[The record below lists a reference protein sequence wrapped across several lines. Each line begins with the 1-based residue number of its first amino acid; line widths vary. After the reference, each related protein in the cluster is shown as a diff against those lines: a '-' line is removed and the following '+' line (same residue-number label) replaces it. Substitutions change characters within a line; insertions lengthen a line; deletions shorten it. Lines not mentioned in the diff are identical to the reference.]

1 MGVNTMNETTN
12 KPINNAGRIGFNIRG
27 YYSENDTYDF
37 LDVVYYGNS
46 SYVAKQTTVGN
57 TPAENN
63 AFWQILARG
72 IGENVDT
79 PNYWKLTSQ
88 NGKGVFEQ
96 NGTTWIVTVP
106 TMAQASDAATAWW
119 MVKLSTITE
128 YTVKFGI
135 VGGTDDDSAYVNV
148 SSTTNSH
155 YQFSKVGNGE
165 AVREVKLPKDAW
177 VWMKFQHYSNTADA
191 HAYLILE
198 PVVLI
203 DEQRPTFTQAATRT
217 NIASGNSMNI
227 LFGKIMKWFADF
239 KNVAFT
245 GSYNDLSNKPTIP
258 AAVAVKGNAESTYR
272 TGNVNLTPA
281 NIGAVATSKVLS
293 TKEQINANTNT
304 ANVAG
309 ATAVKAMV
317 SEINSKLAAA
327 WADATTTDNVVDG
340 VIQWHQWGLLCEIIV
355 AVSIS
360 MPEAWDELKIATN
373 LPPSRFGSGAR
384 GIIQSQETGLAYC
397 IIITSNGELFVRT
410 DTHPQSG
417 WYRGAIIYITTG

>member
-317 SEINSKLAAA
+317 SEINSNLAGVKFKIVKTVVPEEPVSTNIYKLDVNIVDYGFAPSNSIIWGMFKAGNEYYPLLR
-327 WADATTTDNVVDG
+327 TQYIYISGYTLFLRCDN
-340 VIQWHQWGLLCEIIV
+340 
-355 AVSIS
+355 
-360 MPEAWDELKIATN
+360 PEAFANVELT
-373 LPPSRFGSGAR
+373 
-384 GIIQSQETGLAYC
+384 
-397 IIITSNGELFVRT
+397 IIIFG
-410 DTHPQSG
+410 
-417 WYRGAIIYITTG
+417 I

>member
-1 MGVNTMNETTN
+1 MNETTN
-12 KPINNAGRIGFNIRG
+12 EPKNNAGRIGFNIRG

-57 TPAENN
+57 TPVENN

-79 PNYWKLTSQ
+79 PNYWKLTSL
-88 NGKGVFEQ
+88 NGKGAFEQ
-96 NGTTWIVTVP
+96 NGTTWIATVP
-106 TMAQASDAATAWW
+106 TMTQASDAATAWW
-119 MVKLSTITE
+119 GVKLSAITE

-135 VGGTDDDSAYVNV
+135 IGGTDDDSTYVNV
-148 SSTTNSH
+148 SSTTESH
-155 YQFSKVGNGE
+155 YQFSKIGNGE
-165 AVREVKLPKDAW
+165 TVKEVKLPQDAW
-177 VWMKFQHYSNTADA
+177 VWMKFQHYSNTTDA
-191 HAYLILE
+191 YAYLILE

-203 DEQRPTFTQAATRT
+203 DEQRPTFAQAATRT

-258 AAVAVKGNAESTYR
+258 AAVAVKGSRESEYR
-272 TGNVNLTPA
+272 TGNVNLSPA

-293 TKEQINANTNT
+293 TKEQINANTDT
-304 ANVAG
+304 TNVAG

-317 SEINSKLAAA
+317 SEINSNLANKIGLKLKTETLTCSAGIIRNYTFPNLPTHNFSFPIISSCSLKYEGVAVGR
-327 WADATTTDNVVDG
+327 NVIEDG
-340 VIQWHQWGLLCEIIV
+340 SIWVYSPVSQDIIV
-355 AVSIS
+355 YLVVF
-360 MPEAWDELKIATN
+360 T
-373 LPPSRFGSGAR
+373 
-384 GIIQSQETGLAYC
+384 
-397 IIITSNGELFVRT
+397 
-410 DTHPQSG
+410 
-417 WYRGAIIYITTG
+417 